1 MGRCYPRSLVFVRIL
16 LPVVLSFSLCASS
29 AFAWQ
34 TREYAPVQIG
44 PHDSFMVTNTDSV
57 TAASRAA
64 AIRERIQ
71 EVLEAKDLDPNS
83 IVVRT
88 SMDGTPVI
96 SVGPVVIAQV
106 TDNDAAAFGK
116 NKEEI
121 AHEWFR
127 TIKPRIIQVKPMY
140 EKIAPGKKHAGELS
154 DRRVLLLVLE
164 VGILLLAGLVLGE
177 IVAFFGQPAIIGQI
191 LAGVLLGQTVLGSLL
206 PDVSATLFPVDDIQ
220 LKLLQALSWI
230 GVLFLIMLTG
240 METDLQLIKQMGK
253 PALYITWI
261 GLAIPL
267 LTGAGLG
274 YLMPAELLADPSKRL
289 AFAIFLGTC
298 FCVSSVPVVAKIL
311 MDMKMLKSRCGQLAL
326 ASSLSHDLMS
336 CLLFALIAA
345 LAAGNEVGPG
355 RLLTAPLGAVAF
367 IALVFI
373 CRRPVYTLLRWI
385 NEKLKSDESL
395 LTGMVV
401 LLMAG
406 AAITHLIGAHTVLG
420 AFVVGVLIWQ
430 APVVNER
437 AIKPIKAITMGVLA
451 PLFFASSCLYVDLTT
466 LLEPKLA
473 ITAAIVCVVGI
484 GSKVLA
490 CWVAGRVSGLTNFEG
505 IAAGIA
511 ADTRG
516 SMGLIVS
523 MLGYSLGLITLDM
536 VAIIVFLSLVST
548 AVAPSGLR
556 WAIAKIPISA
566 EEQLQNRLDA
576 RIAQTMLG
584 DIRRVLVLSRGQGR
598 TILAMKFF
606 NSLGRG
612 QTMEIAVL
620 EHLSAKEDTIV
631 KLSEHI
637 DSRAV
642 SFVQIA
648 PESEDLVRELV
659 QTARHGYDLIVMGT
673 DKPTEGPGLFGDL
686 IDNVC
691 RASRVP
697 VLILSDAPTDSS
709 FTVKKIL
716 LPVGGTAESLTAAEL
731 GIGMAASFGAS
742 VVCLHINA
750 GLLASESAD
759 EFSPDSVATLGITDA
774 VTESLAELARA
785 MKVTFH
791 KAAPELAPRV
801 ADSILATATREQAD
815 LIVLGGTPRVSD
827 QLVLGEI
834 IATVARAAPCAVAVL
849 KF

>member
-1 MGRCYPRSLVFVRIL
+1 MFLRIL
-16 LPVVLSFSLCASS
+16 LTLVLSFTLCTSS
-29 AFAWQ
+29 AVAWE

-44 PHDSFMVTNTDSV
+44 PHGSFTVTNTDTLS
-57 TAASRAA
+57 AAARAE

-71 EVLEAKDLDPNS
+71 EVLEAKDLDPAS
-83 IVVRT
+83 ILVRT

-96 SVGPVVIAQV
+96 SVGPVVIAEV
-106 TDNDAAAFGK
+106 TDNDATAFGQ
-116 NKEEI
+116 NKEAI
-121 AHEWFR
+121 AQEWFR
-127 TIKPRIIQVKPMY
+127 VIKPRIIQMKPLY
-140 EKIAPGKKHAGELS
+140 EKKPSEKAHAGELS

-164 VGILLLAGLVLGE
+164 VGILLLASLVLGE
-177 IVAFFGQPAIIGQI
+177 IVAIFGQPAIIGQI
-191 LAGVLLGQTVLGSLL
+191 LAGVILGQTVLGSLL
-206 PDVSATLFPVDDIQ
+206 PDVSAALFPVDDIQ
-220 LKLLQALSWI
+220 LRLLQALSWI

-267 LTGAGLG
+267 LIGIGAG
-274 YLMPAELLADPSKRL
+274 YLMPAELLADPNKRL
-289 AFAIFLGTC
+289 AFAVFLGTC

-311 MDMKMLKSRCGQLAL
+311 MDMKVLKSRCGQLAL

-336 CLLFALIAA
+336 CLLFSLIAA
-345 LAAGNEVGPG
+345 LASGNDLGPG

-367 IALVFI
+367 IAFVFV

-385 NEKLKSDESL
+385 NAKLKSDESL

-437 AIKPIKAITMGVLA
+437 AIKPIKAMTMGVLA

-466 LLEPKLA
+466 LLQPKLA
-473 ITAAIVCVVGI
+473 ITTAVICVLGI
-484 GSKVLA
+484 GSKVVA
-490 CWVAGRVSGLTNFEG
+490 CWIAGKMSGLSNFEG

-511 ADTRG
+511 ADSRG

-536 VAIIVFLSLVST
+536 VAIIVFLSLLST
-548 AVAPSGLR
+548 ALAPTGLR
-556 WAIAKIPISA
+556 WAIAKIPISS
-566 EEQLQNRLDA
+566 EELLQNKQQR
-576 RIAQTMLG
+576 RIAKTMLG

-598 TILAMKFF
+598 SILAMKFL

-620 EHLSAKEDTIV
+620 EHFTAEADSVV
-631 KLSEHI
+631 KLSNYV

-642 SFVQIA
+642 SFVQVI
-648 PESEDLVRELV
+648 PETDNLVQEIV
-659 QTARHGYDLIVMGT
+659 QTARHGYDLIVLGT
-673 DKPTEGPGLFGDL
+673 DKPTDGPGLFGQT
-686 IDNVC
+686 IDDIC
-691 RASRVP
+691 RGSRVP
-697 VLILSDAPTDSS
+697 VLILSDAPTEANFS
-709 FTVKKIL
+709 VKKIL
-716 LPVGGTAESLTAAEL
+716 LPVGGTTESLTAAEL
-731 GIGMAASFGAS
+731 GIGMASAFGAS
-742 VVCLHINA
+742 VACLHINA
-750 GLLASESAD
+750 AALAAENDLEPSSL
-759 EFSPDSVATLGITDA
+759 SMPTMGITDA
-774 VTESLAELARA
+774 VTESLAELATA
-785 MKVTFH
+785 MNVDFK
-791 KAAPELAPRV
+791 KATPELAPRI
-801 ADSILATATREQAD
+801 ADSILATAIREQPD

-827 QLVLGEI
+827 HLVLGEI
-834 IATVARAAPCAVAVL
+834 IATVARNAPCAVAVL

>member
-1 MGRCYPRSLVFVRIL
+1 MFLRIL
-16 LPVVLSFSLCASS
+16 LTLVLSFVLCTSS
-29 AFAWQ
+29 SVAWE

-44 PHDSFMVTNTDSV
+44 PHGSFTVTNTDTMS
-57 TAASRAA
+57 AA
-64 AIRERIQ
+64 ARAETIRERIQ
-71 EVLEAKDLDPNS
+71 EVLETNDLDPNS
-83 IVVRT
+83 IMVRT

-96 SVGPVVIAQV
+96 SVGPVVIAAV
-106 TDNDAAAFGK
+106 TDDDATAFGQ
-116 NKEEI
+116 NKQDI
-121 AHEWFR
+121 AQEWLR
-127 TIKPRIIQVKPMY
+127 VIKPRIIQMKPLF
-140 EKIAPGKKHAGELS
+140 EKKPTEKKHAGELS

-164 VGILLLAGLVLGE
+164 VGILLLASLVLGE
-177 IVAFFGQPAIIGQI
+177 IVALFGQPAIIGQI
-191 LAGVLLGQTVLGSLL
+191 LAGVILGQTVLGSLL
-206 PDVSATLFPVDDIQ
+206 PDVSAALFPVDDIQ

-267 LTGAGLG
+267 LVGIGTG
-274 YLMPAELLADPSKRL
+274 YLMPAELLADQNKRL
-289 AFAIFLGTC
+289 AFAVFLGTC
-298 FCVSSVPVVAKIL
+298 FCVSSVPVVAKVL
-311 MDMKMLKSRCGQLAL
+311 MDMKVLKSRCGQLAL

-345 LAAGNEVGPG
+345 LASGNDLGPG

-385 NEKLKSDESL
+385 NAKLKSDESL

-437 AIKPIKAITMGVLA
+437 AIKPIKAMTMGVLA
-451 PLFFASSCLYVDLTT
+451 PIFFASSCLYVDLTT

-473 ITAAIVCVVGI
+473 ITAAIICVLGI

-490 CWVAGRVSGLTNFEG
+490 CWIAGKMSGLSNFEG

-536 VAIIVFLSLVST
+536 VAIIVFLSLIST
-548 AVAPSGLR
+548 ALAPTGLR
-556 WAIAKIPISA
+556 WAISKIPVSG
-566 EEQLQNRLDA
+566 EELLHNKQQT
-576 RIAQTMLG
+576 RIARTMLG
-584 DIRRVLVLSRGQGR
+584 DIRRILVLSRGQGR

-620 EHLSAKEDTIV
+620 EHVSAEADSVV
-631 KLSEHI
+631 KLSKHV

-642 SFVQIA
+642 SFVQVV
-648 PESEDLVRELV
+648 PETDDLVQEVV
-659 QTARHGYDLIVMGT
+659 QTARHGYDLIVLGT
-673 DKPTEGPGLFGDL
+673 DKPTDGPGLFGQT
-686 IDNVC
+686 IDDVC
-691 RASRVP
+691 RGSRVP
-697 VLILSDAPTDSS
+697 VLIISDGPTDAS
-709 FTVKKIL
+709 FSVKKIL
-716 LPVGGTAESLTAAEL
+716 LPVGGTTESLTAAEL
-731 GIGMAASFGAS
+731 GIGMASAFGAS

-750 GLLASESAD
+750 AALTTESD
-759 EFSPDSVATLGITDA
+759 LEPSSLSMPTMGITDA
-774 VTESLAELARA
+774 VTESLAELAAA
-785 MKVTFH
+785 MNVEFRR
-791 KAAPELAPRV
+791 AAPELAPRI
-801 ADSILATATREQAD
+801 ADSILATAHREQAD

-827 QLVLGEI
+827 HLVLGET
-834 IATVARAAPCAVAVL
+834 IATVARKAPCAVAVL